1 MNHAKLSI
9 LKWIDKIFFRLVL
22 EVMTPINAL
31 KQNKLA
37 IDDNSLLE
45 WSDWLRQMV
54 VIIQVS
60 SWKQFNINIKLLNGE
75 HKNMFLYASKC
86 VPVPVLVDDTDLCRE
101 MHFVWHSSLDY
112 ETQEMARFQAF
123 HIYLIH
129 TRIVTYICVL

>member
-1 MNHAKLSI
+1 MSLFWFFIEVNQAKLSI
-9 LKWIDKIFFRLVL
+9 LKWIDKIFFRFVL

-86 VPVPVLVDDTDLCRE
+86 VPVPVLVEDTDICRE
-101 MHFVWHSSLDY
+101 MHFVWHSSWNY
-112 ETQEMARFQAF
+112 ETQEMAR
-123 HIYLIH
+123 L
-129 TRIVTYICVL
+129 